1 MTQTNI
7 EVNIEPSGEAGP
19 DIVSG
24 HQQSTQPLGRQQDAN
39 TPSPGAEHHD
49 SEHQSAPTEG
59 AGGAQPGVE
68 EVSLGS
74 SLQINNSLGHVV
86 EYLVCLKKFRDSEGG
101 TNRPISDPLIEL
113 VLFSPLRALMF
124 IKLSILFSIFVSLL
138 LCVPELLMSRINNFP
153 CEKCLK
159 VITMWLFVYRMI
171 VLSQFTFR
179 VLFFYIFSQLDNKT
193 SQEVIYCMYVIT
205 QGRGWVMSR
214 KLTSFSYFWYGLG
227 MILHRLPNMCNRR
240 WLYAFIFYILSVN
253 VLRFAVT
260 VILYYVTFP
269 PSHETAKRLHL
280 GAHLVMPKCSYK
292 EAKLESKPL
301 KSVTCGICL
310 DDFADEDILRLL
322 TCAHGFHAN
331 CIDLWL
337 SRSVNCP
344 LCMKTLI

>member
-1 MTQTNI
+1 MTQADIELNI
-7 EVNIEPSGEAGP
+7 DAIGEAGP
-19 DIVSG
+19 DFISE
-24 HQQSTQPLGRQQDAN
+24 QERSTQAPGDQQDVN
-39 TPSPGAEHHD
+39 TQSPDAAHPNNQL
-49 SEHQSAPTEG
+49 QSAPTQGPGPE
-59 AGGAQPGVE
+59 QPSAEQVN
-68 EVSLGS
+68 LGS

-101 TNRPISDPLIEL
+101 ANRSMSDPLIEL
-113 VLFSPLRALMF
+113 VLFSPFRALMF

-138 LCVPELLMSRINNFP
+138 LCVPEILVSRLNNFP

-159 VITMWLFVYRMI
+159 VITVWLFVYRMI

-179 VLFFYIFSQLDNKT
+179 VLFFYIFSQLDNKA

-253 VLRFAVT
+253 VMRFAVT
-260 VILYYVTFP
+260 VILYYITFP
-269 PSHETAKRLHL
+269 PSHETAKRLHI
-280 GAHLVMPKCSYK
+280 GAHLVLPKCSYK
-292 EAKLESKPL
+292 QARLESKHL

-310 DDFADEDILRLL
+310 EDFTDEDILRLL
-322 TCAHGFHAN
+322 TCSHGFHAN